1 MQIKYIARALR
12 LAFVTA
18 SVLPYVF
25 GSLINTKNFCFLN
38 FILGLFAVACTH
50 LSANL
55 INDYADAETGAD
67 SHDAVFYGF
76 FGGSKLIQE
85 GRFLPKVYFKFAVLF
100 AVIALSCVFALSLLL
115 KSVFI
120 ILIYFII
127 IILSWQYSAKP
138 LQFCYHRLG
147 EFFIFLLFGPALVMG
162 GYFIQTGIFPD
173 LKSFVLSVPFG
184 LFTTAILFANE
195 VPDFI
200 TDVKSAK
207 FTWVSLVK
215 QNKTYLA
222 YMLIM
227 FLAFSFVG
235 LSVILGFLKPLA
247 LFSLVFI
254 SPSLK
259 AVNILRKHYLD
270 KIRLVESS
278 KLTIVVQAGVSVV
291 LILGIWL

>member
-25 GSLINTKNFCFLN
+25 GSLINTKKFCFLS
-38 FILGLFAVACTH
+38 FIFGLFAVVCTH

-55 INDYADAETGAD
+55 INDYADAKTGAD

-85 GRFLPKVYFKFAVLF
+85 GRFLPEVYFKFAVLF

-138 LQFCYHRLG
+138 LQFCYYRLG

-207 FTWVSLVK
+207 FTWVGLVK

-222 YMLIM
+222 YMLIV

-247 LFSLVFI
+247 LFSLIFI
-254 SPSLK
+254 FPSLK
-259 AVNILRKHYLD
+259 AANILRKHYLD

-278 KLTIVVQAGVSVV
+278 KLTIAVQAAVSVV